1 MFWVLT
7 IIYAS
12 PNISLR
18 KKLWNYLQTIRDYFK
33 GSWMIV
39 GDFNEITCNAEKR
52 GGRAKFSRS
61 GFAEWIHKDNLMDMG
76 FIGQNFTWMTRRG
89 IGEEIWE
96 RLDRALCSPDWRLLY
111 GEGFVKHLPRINSDH
126 CPLLMSLTS
135 RHIPEGKLK
144 PFRFE
149 AMWLKHSNF
158 NEVVS
163 NNWCKANVGIKEK
176 VDRLTEHLRTWK
188 YEVFGYI
195 FKNKR
200 RIMARLQGVQNCLS
214 RGFKT
219 HLAIFEQNL
228 ANEYNKIIEQE
239 ELFWLQKSRN
249 CWLKEGDRNTKFFH
263 LSTLVRRRHNKLEG
277 LKDTRGMWTV
287 DKEAIKNI
295 AVNYFKDLFKSNNRD
310 CDYDS
315 IPRLFQSINDREKA
329 YLNSKMSLEEVKIS
343 LFGIWGMKAPGPDG
357 YSAAFYHHF
366 WDMCK
371 SDLYTLVDGCFEA
384 GRLKEKINQTLI
396 TLIPKVTSPLD
407 MTQLRP
413 ISLYNMN
420 YKVIS
425 KVIVQRLRGLLPNL
439 ISPNQVAFVPGR

>member
-188 YEVFGYI
+188 YEVFGCI
-195 FKNKR
+195 FKNKEESW
-200 RIMARLQGVQNCLS
+200 LDC
-214 RGFKT
+214 RGFKIVLVGVLRHT
-219 HLAIFEQNL
+219 LLFLSRIL
-228 ANEYNKIIEQE
+228 LMSIIKLLNK
-239 ELFWLQKSRN
+239 KSSFGFRS
-249 CWLKEGDRNTKFFH
+249 LGI
-263 LSTLVRRRHNKLEG
+263 VG
-277 LKDTRGMWTV
+277 LKRG
-287 DKEAIKNI
+287 IG
-295 AVNYFKDLFKSNNRD
+295 
-310 CDYDS
+310 
-315 IPRLFQSINDREKA
+315 IPSFFT
-329 YLNSKMSLEEVKIS
+329 SL
-343 LFGIWGMKAPGPDG
+343 L
-357 YSAAFYHHF
+357 
-366 WDMCK
+366 
-371 SDLYTLVDGCFEA
+371 
-384 GRLKEKINQTLI
+384 
-396 TLIPKVTSPLD
+396 
-407 MTQLRP
+407 
-413 ISLYNMN
+413 
-420 YKVIS
+420 
-425 KVIVQRLRGLLPNL
+425 
-439 ISPNQVAFVPGR
+439 